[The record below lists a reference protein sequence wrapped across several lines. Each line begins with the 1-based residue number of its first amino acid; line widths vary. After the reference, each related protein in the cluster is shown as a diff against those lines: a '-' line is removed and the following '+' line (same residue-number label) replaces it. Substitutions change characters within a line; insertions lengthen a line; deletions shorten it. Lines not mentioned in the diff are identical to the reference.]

1 MASRRGLLS
10 SANAKAD
17 DDSDAG
23 ESGGSRN
30 WGITQAAAL
39 GPVPSASSC
48 RWETDFRKVPR
59 SGRYTQTKSVLQRAT
74 VGNGYVWLHDRCR
87 DCGGGGW
94 CLMLNDGG
102 GMLAQDVDRRYA
114 AVREQIGR
122 EPSVAALVVYD
133 PDLYVLLWRLCG
145 GLSAY
150 QRARGVAPQ
159 VPPIFG
165 AIDSDYD
172 ALRDAL
178 HREPVRADFVGR
190 HRRLAKLIEQYYGSL
205 R

>member
-1 MASRRGLLS
+1 
-10 SANAKAD
+10 
-17 DDSDAG
+17 
-23 ESGGSRN
+23 
-30 WGITQAAAL
+30 
-39 GPVPSASSC
+39 
-48 RWETDFRKVPR
+48 
-59 SGRYTQTKSVLQRAT
+59 
-74 VGNGYVWLHDRCR
+74 
-87 DCGGGGW
+87 
-94 CLMLNDGG
+94 
-102 GMLAQDVDRRYA
+102 MLAQDVDRRYA

-205 R
+205 RRFQEARGMIVRGRPARALRPRRRRKI